1 LIFIDFF
8 VYSFQLTEEE
18 RRGKSVEMQSRLL
31 KMRMKT
37 QKMPREIF
45 TKMVMA
51 AVAVVML
58 MTALITKKS
67 L

>member
-1 LIFIDFF
+1 
-8 VYSFQLTEEE
+8 LTEEE
-18 RRGKSVEMQSRLL
+18 RQGKSVEMQSRLL